1 MATLDFDT
9 LADLLT
15 RIFIR
20 HGVAAEHAALLGRN
34 CATCERDGAHSHGV
48 FRIPGY
54 VASLDAGWIDGQVRP
69 VMEDCAPSFLR
80 VDAANGFA
88 QPALAAARP
97 ALLARVARNGV
108 ALLAIRRSHHFSAL
122 WPDLEPFADQG
133 LVALSMVAGI
143 AGVMPPGA
151 RKPVFGTNPIAFA
164 TPVAGARPLVFDLA
178 TSAMSNGD
186 LRIAARE
193 GRAIPPDS
201 GVDRAGRMTTD
212 PKAVLDGGGLLT
224 FGGYKG
230 ASIALMVE
238 ILASALTG
246 GQFSA
251 EVDFSTH
258 PGAETPCTGQ
268 VIILIDPA
276 CGAGAAFADRVAT
289 LIAMLRE
296 AGQER
301 LPSDRRYANRAR
313 AERDGITLDDAT
325 HEALTR
331 LAS

>member
-1 MATLDFDT
+1 MATLSFDA

-20 HGVAAEHAALLGRN
+20 HGVSAANAALLGRN
-34 CATCERDGAHSHGV
+34 CATCERDGAASHGV

-54 VASLDAGWIDGQVRP
+54 VASLNSGWVDGHAVP
-69 VMEDCAPSFLR
+69 VVEDCGPGFLR
-80 VDAANGFA
+80 VDARNGFA
-88 QPALAAARP
+88 QPALEAARP
-97 ALLARVARNGV
+97 LLRDRVAQNGV
-108 ALLAIRRSHHFSAL
+108 ALVAIRHSHHFSAL
-122 WPDLEPFADQG
+122 WPDLEPFAADG
-133 LVALSMVAGI
+133 LVALSMVTGI
-143 AGVMPPGA
+143 ACVMPPGG
-151 RKPVFGTNPIAFA
+151 RKPVFGTDPIAFA

-193 GRAIPPDS
+193 GHAIPP
-201 GVDRAGRMTTD
+201 GAGIDRNGQATTD

-230 ASIALMVE
+230 GAIALMVE
-238 ILASALTG
+238 VMASALTG

-251 EVDFSTH
+251 EVDFKPY

-276 CGAGAAFADRVAT
+276 RGSVAPFAGRVAM
-289 LIAMLRE
+289 LVSMLRD
-296 AGQER
+296 AGQTR
-301 LPSDRRYANRAR
+301 LPSDRRYAAR
-313 AERDGITLDDAT
+313 AKAAQDGI
-325 HEALTR
+325 ALEHAAYAR
-331 LAS
+331 LRALAE

>member
-1 MATLDFDT
+1 MARLGFDA

-20 HGVAAEHAALLGRN
+20 HGVADDHAALLGRN
-34 CATCERDGAHSHGV
+34 CASCERDGAQSHGV

-54 VASLDAGWIDGQVRP
+54 VASLDAGWIDGQARP
-69 VMEDCAPSFLR
+69 AIEDCAPGFLR

-97 ALLARVARNGV
+97 ALLARVAQTGV

-143 AGVMPPGA
+143 AGVMPPGG

-193 GRAIPPDS
+193 GRAIPRDS
-201 GVDRAGRMTTD
+201 GVDRHGHMTTD

-230 ASIALMVE
+230 GAIALMVE
-238 ILASALTG
+238 VLAAALTG

-268 VIILIDPA
+268 MIIVIDPS
-276 CGAGAAFADRVAT
+276 CGSAAPFAARVAA
-289 LIAMLRE
+289 LVAMLRE

-301 LPSDRRYANRAR
+301 LPSDRRYAHRERAM
-313 AERDGITLDDAT
+313 ASGIVLDDAVL
-325 HEALTR
+325 AR
-331 LAS
+331 LETYL